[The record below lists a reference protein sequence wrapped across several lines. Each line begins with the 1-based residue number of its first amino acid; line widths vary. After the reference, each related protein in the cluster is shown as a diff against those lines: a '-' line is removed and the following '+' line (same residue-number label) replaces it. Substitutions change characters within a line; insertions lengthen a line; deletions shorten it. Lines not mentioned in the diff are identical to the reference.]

1 MYWNLNVELDINNQN
16 KLNINIR
23 CIEISVSQKN
33 RGMLLHWILTLDVL
47 KCAALVPDVLLYEL
61 NINIRCIEIGK
72 YMAWARQA
80 EIEY

>member
-1 MYWNLNVELDINNQN
+1 MYWNKPTKNNREQAYL
-16 KLNINIR
+16 LNINIR